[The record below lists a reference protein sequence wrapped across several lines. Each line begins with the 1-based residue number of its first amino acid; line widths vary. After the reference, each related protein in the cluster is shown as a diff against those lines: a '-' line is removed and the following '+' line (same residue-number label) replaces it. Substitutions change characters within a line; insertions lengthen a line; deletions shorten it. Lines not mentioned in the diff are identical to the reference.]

1 MAEIERPSPDFI
13 GPVDS
18 EQGEATQRDVEL
30 AVAPADAATPASG
43 TASKEPELPAAA
55 PTQFADAFAP
65 PPNSIEREPTPE
77 LVSAKPA
84 QIALA
89 EPSAPLP
96 ELAPKLAPTPRAP
109 TVQSGPTDFRAYDA
123 LYSYVESQARRDPVK
138 SPRQSA
144 LLAAPGSLSP
154 IRTECSIRPPAILVD
169 LDPGDRPFDAS
180 ITPQAN
186 PSLGQILTSF
196 RLQEI
201 EIFWISQQSAIS
213 AGAIRKA
220 LVASGLDPQ
229 GRDGLLLMR
238 NADDRKQAR
247 RKELAETHCL
257 LAIGGD
263 TRSDFDE
270 LYLYLKEETAAQP
283 LEELIGAGW
292 FLTPLPLTEGQ

>member
-1 MAEIERPSPDFI
+1 MTRTLFRAAILAACLPLLSGCVAALVPVIASGTLLGKEQLKSKDDEREVAVAIEDSAAAEPAEPEPVPEVVAAPAPAPTPVAAISDPDLEAGATEVAVEELSASQIATPADQMAEIERPSPDFI

-65 PPNSIEREPTPE
+65 PPNSIEREPPPE
-77 LVSAKPA
+77 LVSAKPV
-84 QIALA
+84 QIAMA

-96 ELAPKLAPTPRAP
+96 KLAPKLAPTPRAP

-169 LDPGDRPFDAS
+169 LDP
-180 ITPQAN
+180 
-186 PSLGQILTSF
+186 
-196 RLQEI
+196 
-201 EIFWISQQSAIS
+201 
-213 AGAIRKA
+213 
-220 LVASGLDPQ
+220 DP
-229 GRDGLLLMR
+229 
-238 NADDRKQAR
+238 
-247 RKELAETHCL
+247 
-257 LAIGGD
+257 
-263 TRSDFDE
+263 
-270 LYLYLKEETAAQP
+270 
-283 LEELIGAGW
+283 
-292 FLTPLPLTEGQ
+292 